1 MRAIGHMPW
10 VIEARPAQLMPEGDW
25 RTWLFSGGRGAG
37 KTRAGA
43 EWVRWA
49 ALFAGHSRIALV
61 GPTLLDVREVMIEG
75 ESGLVRIETDRMRR
89 PVFQPSR
96 RRLVFH
102 NGAVAQI
109 FSAEDPDSLR
119 GPQFEAAWCDEAAA
133 WTYGDRTWDMLQ
145 MGLRLGANPVAL
157 VTTTPRPTPLI
168 RRLVRAPDTVGTL
181 SRTEDNAGNLAPS
194 FIAAMRA
201 AYGGT
206 ALGRQELDGVL
217 LDDPEGALFVR
228 GQIDSV
234 RVVLAPPLEDVVVAV
249 DPPATSGAG
258 ADACGI
264 VAAGRAGQAAYVLG
278 DASARGL
285 KPLDWAGRVVA
296 LVRVSGAREVIAE
309 ANQGGEMVRQVL
321 ETAGCPV
328 PVRLVQARLSKRA
341 RALPVATLYDQGRV
355 HHVGQ
360 LAELEDEMCRFGAE
374 GFSGSPDRLDALVWA
389 VWALML
395 DVRAVG
401 VRQL

>member
-1 MRAIGHMPW
+1 MRKGKTDSLSEQEMRAIGHMPW

-217 LDDPEGALFVR
+217 LDDPEGVVR
-228 GQIDSV
+228 Q
-234 RVVLAPPLEDVVVAV
+234 
-249 DPPATSGAG
+249 GAG
-258 ADACGI
+258 LIRCGWCWRRRWRMSWSRSTRRRPAGPARMP
-264 VAAGRAGQAAYVLG
+264 VASSRRARPGRRPMCWAMRRHGAGHSTGRAGSWRWC
-278 DASARGL
+278 AS
-285 KPLDWAGRVVA
+285 P
-296 LVRVSGAREVIAE
+296 
-309 ANQGGEMVRQVL
+309 
-321 ETAGCPV
+321 
-328 PVRLVQARLSKRA
+328 A
-341 RALPVATLYDQGRV
+341 RAK
-355 HHVGQ
+355 
-360 LAELEDEMCRFGAE
+360 
-374 GFSGSPDRLDALVWA
+374 
-389 VWALML
+389 
-395 DVRAVG
+395 
-401 VRQL
+401 